1 MKLGRQSGGGP
12 AAAPL
17 RRVWRTAAA
26 AAVLLWT
33 VFVVFAAGACGDDG
47 SESTSELSAA
57 STNKVIAVGSTTTTT
72 GAPIDDGSDTTAGE
86 TRREPVPVGQEAGV
100 GDWRVRVM
108 DVSTDATQAI
118 LDENMFNDPPGPDER
133 YVLITLEA
141 TYVGKDVGTFWIDIL
156 STFVGDEGDT
166 FSLASVVPPAPMTDT
181 SEVAGG
187 EAVSGNVVF
196 AVASK
201 QIAGGTLMLQDLL
214 SREGGRVFFAI
225 D

>member
-1 MKLGRQSGGGP
+1 MRTGRQSGGGL
-12 AAAPL
+12 AVTSL
-17 RRVWRTAAA
+17 GRSRRSAVAA
-26 AAVLLWT
+26 AAVVLT
-33 VFVVFAAGACGDDG
+33 VLVVFAVGACGGDDG
-47 SESTSELSAA
+47 ESTSELSAA

-72 GAPIDDGSDTTAGE
+72 GAPTGDGSEATAGG
-86 TRREPVPVGQEAGV
+86 TRREPVPVGQEAKV
-100 GDWRVRVM
+100 GNWRVRVT

-118 LDENMFNDPPGPDER
+118 LDENMFNDPPGPDDR
-133 YVLITLEA
+133 YVLITVEA
-141 TYVGKDVGTFWIDIL
+141 TYVGEDVGTFWIDIL

-166 FSLASVVPPAPMTDT
+166 FSLASVVPPTPITDT

>member
-1 MKLGRQSGGGP
+1 MKPGRQSGGGP
-12 AAAPL
+12 ATMPL
-17 RRVWRTAAA
+17 HRLQRGAIAV
-26 AAVLLWT
+26 AVLLT
-33 VFVVFAAGACGDDG
+33 VLVVFAAGACGGDG
-47 SESTSELSAA
+47 SGSTSELSAA
-57 STNKVIAVGSTTTTT
+57 STNGVIAVGSTTTTT
-72 GAPIDDGSDTTAGE
+72 GASIDDGSEATAGG
-86 TRREPVPVGQEAGV
+86 TRREPIPMGREAGV
-100 GDWRVRVM
+100 GDWRVRVV
-108 DVSTDATQAI
+108 DVSADATQAI
-118 LDENMFNDPPGPDER
+118 LDENMFNDPPGPDDR

-141 TYVGKDVGTFWIDIL
+141 TYVGEDTGTFWIDIL

-187 EAVSGNVVF
+187 EAVSGNLVF

-201 QIAGGTLMLQDLL
+201 QIAEGTLMLQDLL

>member
-1 MKLGRQSGGGP
+1 MRTGRQSGGGL
-12 AAAPL
+12 AVTSL
-17 RRVWRTAAA
+17 RRSRRSAVA
-26 AAVLLWT
+26 AAVLLT
-33 VFVVFAAGACGDDG
+33 VFVVFAVGACGGDVC
-47 SESTSELSAA
+47 ESTSELSAA

-72 GAPIDDGSDTTAGE
+72 GVPTGDGSGATAGG
-86 TRREPVPVGQEAGV
+86 TRREPVPLGQEAKV
-100 GDWRVRVM
+100 GNWRVQVT

-118 LDENMFNDPPGPDER
+118 LDENMFNDPPGPDDR
-133 YVLITLEA
+133 YVLITVEA
-141 TYVGKDVGTFWIDIL
+141 TYVGEDVGTFWIDIL

-166 FSLASVVPPAPMTDT
+166 FSLASVVPPTPITDT

-201 QIAGGTLMLQDLL
+201 QIAGGTLLLRDLL